1 MNSESTQGTGYLS
14 VRVSTAR
21 GAIPL
26 EGAQVQVRSLP
37 KEGASGTS
45 NLLQS
50 AVTGRDGRIPLVPL
64 PAPPR
69 EESLRPQEPGV
80 RPYATYLL
88 DVYLEGYFHQS
99 YIGVPIFDGV
109 IAIQA
114 VDLIPLTENQ
124 APDGYSPSGDRVIEA
139 PGRNSL

>member
-26 EGAQVQVRSLP
+26 EGAQVQVRALP
-37 KEGASGTS
+37 EEGASDVGD
-45 NLLQS
+45 LLQS

-69 EESLRPQEPGV
+69 EDPARSPAR
-80 RPYATYLL
+80 
-88 DVYLEGYFHQS
+88 S
-99 YIGVPIFDGV
+99 
-109 IAIQA
+109 
-114 VDLIPLTENQ
+114 
-124 APDGYSPSGDRVIEA
+124 AP
-139 PGRNSL
+139 